1 MEFYVPVAEMQSAI
15 IYLRPV
21 LNRGS
26 DEISNLLMIQT
37 EGNTV
42 VFSAT
47 NNLTSVKV
55 RVHADIKQQGQL
67 LTPAKK
73 LLNYLQTFSVWN
85 GFSGTKDFQF
95 LIQNDKFKVKTETK
109 YESGK
114 DSTRNF
120 EHRFLNVQNFPTLP
134 EFEGTSDFSLDI
146 WELRTI
152 IRNILRVINPE
163 ESRAALAGI
172 YLALATGKI
181 TLAGTDGIHILE
193 FQEEFPFKGDDQ
205 QLVLDYAFVSSLL
218 SIFKDLGEVEFKIKE
233 TSIIARK
240 DNVTLVGRL
249 ITDPYPQY
257 TKYFE
262 DYSKEIKLS
271 RIEFLDNL
279 LNAIPA
285 LNLEDYNRLVLKFG
299 TDKLYFLSDGFKN
312 EYILKDVPQI
322 ETGMELHMNGSLLN
336 ACIEALE
343 GNDLLIRYED
353 NSRPLIFESPDRPSV
368 KALLVTLRDE

>member
-120 EHRFLNVQNFPTLP
+120 EPVSYTHLTLP
-134 EFEGTSDFSLDI
+134 TSD
-146 WELRTI
+146 
-152 IRNILRVINPE
+152 
-163 ESRAALAGI
+163 
-172 YLALATGKI
+172 
-181 TLAGTDGIHILE
+181 
-193 FQEEFPFKGDDQ
+193 
-205 QLVLDYAFVSSLL
+205 LV
-218 SIFKDLGEVEFKIKE
+218 
-233 TSIIARK
+233 
-240 DNVTLVGRL
+240 
-249 ITDPYPQY
+249 
-257 TKYFE
+257 
-262 DYSKEIKLS
+262 
-271 RIEFLDNL
+271 
-279 LNAIPA
+279 
-285 LNLEDYNRLVLKFG
+285 
-299 TDKLYFLSDGFKN
+299 
-312 EYILKDVPQI
+312 
-322 ETGMELHMNGSLLN
+322 
-336 ACIEALE
+336 
-343 GNDLLIRYED
+343 
-353 NSRPLIFESPDRPSV
+353 
-368 KALLVTLRDE
+368 